1 MAQKASDRRK
11 RLRVPVKSRIKHS
24 FYQVLGT
31 PVFEENSS
39 VDLSSNGISFETARE
54 YQKGALILL
63 EVLFAEEALKLLVC
77 VAWVKHLPNGLFQVG
92 AELVA
97 VDPVHKRKMLGHLNK
112 LIQGLNS
119 GDAGKGVGRKSK
131 AKKKATK
138 KKTKKKASKKA
149 AKKSA
154 PKKTSKKKARRS

>member
-1 MAQKASDRRK
+1 MASNSSDRRR
-11 RLRVPVKSRIKHS
+11 RLRVPLQCRIKHS

-63 EVLFAEEALKLLVC
+63 EVHLVEEALKLLVC
-77 VAWVKHLPNGLFQVG
+77 VAWVKNLPGGLFQVG

-112 LIQGLNS
+112 LIQAFNL
-119 GDAGKGVGRKSK
+119 KSK
-131 AKKKATK
+131 KKPVKKVTK
-138 KKTKKKASKKA
+138 KKI
-149 AKKSA
+149 
-154 PKKTSKKKARRS
+154 SKKKTAKKTTGKSKKKTVRKKR